1 MTPDELLEQGLRQ
14 LGQTLPKGGFD
25 KLLAYLQLLGKWNKA
40 YNLTA
45 IRDTRTAVSHHLLDS
60 LAVLPHLPPG
70 ALADIGSG
78 AGLPGIPI
86 ALAQPE
92 RRVALNDSSEKK
104 MAFLRQAKIELGL
117 PNVALHA
124 GRAQAWQPE
133 MPFDIVISRAFA
145 QLAQFIAVSGHLLRP
160 GGWFA
165 AMKGALPDAELAALP
180 RGQVSC
186 RIVRLEVPLLAA
198 ERHLVLCQAGR

>member
-1 MTPDELLEQGLRQ
+1 MTPDNLLQQGLQQ
-14 LGQTLPKGGFD
+14 LGQTLPQGGFD

-45 IRDTRTAVSHHLLDS
+45 IRDARTAVSHHLLDS

-92 RRVALNDSSEKK
+92 RSVTLNDSNEKK

-117 PNVALHA
+117 SNVALHA

-133 MPFDIVISRAFA
+133 ERVDIVISRAFSR
-145 QLAQFIAVSGHLLRP
+145 LAQFIAASGHLLRP
-160 GGWFA
+160 GGCFA
-165 AMKGALPDAELAALP
+165 AMKGTVPDAELAALP
-180 RGQVSC
+180 RARVAC

-198 ERHLVLCQAGR
+198 ERHLVLCRKSS